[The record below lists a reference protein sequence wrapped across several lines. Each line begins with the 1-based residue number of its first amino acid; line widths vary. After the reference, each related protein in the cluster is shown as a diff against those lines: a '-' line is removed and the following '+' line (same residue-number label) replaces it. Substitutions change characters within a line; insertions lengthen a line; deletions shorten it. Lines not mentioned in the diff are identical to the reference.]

1 MSDSSVIF
9 TLAGSIG
16 PASRTHRAGRIDEY
30 PESTI
35 QIMYGI
41 ARAIARELQSP
52 ATIHER
58 RGLVA
63 AAGFG
68 VLALGFDR
76 MCDFFKETEQKPL
89 EALSDGA
96 AHIATALAVAVPASP
111 FVSNPRRF
119 VTIAVLSAVAIDLDH
134 VVAARSTQLIPCM
147 TMPNRPASHSVV
159 TVGAVSYF
167 AERAWPGTQS
177 ELGIVLG
184 LGSHLLRDLA
194 TGGAPLFIPKRI
206 VALQRPPVASMMVA
220 LGFFGRWFARHMLN
234 PDRKRR
240 SNQKVLAPE
249 AVIIGSRALR
259 ARRAMKMM
267 DRPRRAA

>member
-1 MSDSSVIF
+1 MF
-9 TLAGSIG
+9 
-16 PASRTHRAGRIDEY
+16 R
-30 PESTI
+30 
-35 QIMYGI
+35 I
-41 ARAIARELQSP
+41 ARTISSELRSP
-52 ATIHER
+52 AAISER

-68 VLALGFDR
+68 LLALGLDR
-76 MCDFFKETEQKPL
+76 LCDFFKATERKPL

-111 FVSNPRRF
+111 FVANPKRF
-119 VTIAVLSAVAIDLDH
+119 VSIAVVSAVAIDLDH
-134 VVAARSTQLIPCM
+134 VIAARSTQLIPCM
-147 TMPNRPASHSVV
+147 SMPTRPASHSVI
-159 TVGAVSYF
+159 TVGAVSYL
-167 AERAWPGTQS
+167 AERAWPGTQTD
-177 ELGIVLG
+177 LGIVLG

-234 PDRKRR
+234 PERRRR

-249 AVIIGSRALR
+249 AMIVGSRALR
-259 ARRAMKMM
+259 ARRAMKLM
-267 DRPRRAA
+267 DRPKRAA